1 MLNSELPR
9 PTRGAQL
16 LLRLGLDAGLT
27 AEQCLHGT
35 GLTERLLAD
44 PHAEISAAQELA
56 LVCNLVPELEPGIG
70 LEAGSRCT
78 IEMFGMFGFA
88 CMSAPTLRGSI
99 ELSLRYQDLGFT
111 LGEARLAAEGDLS
124 FITVDTLRL
133 PAEARRFAADHCVAT
148 AWAALRDIT
157 EEIGV
162 AAIEFEYE
170 QPDDLKRYR
179 DLFGRTPRFGQPTT
193 RIGFHNRTLDRPRE
207 LVDVDAMLACER
219 QCAELLARRAALVGT
234 SGLVRDRLMRA
245 TGPIPSMRTVA
256 SDLYMS
262 ARTLRRRLEL
272 EGTSFREL
280 NDEVRAQRAEALLAE
295 GLSVGEVAH
304 RLGYATSSAFV
315 HAYKRWHGVTPGSGA
330 QLQAQS
336 R

>member
-16 LLRLGLDAGLT
+16 LLRLGTESGLT
-27 AEQCLHGT
+27 AEQCLHET
-35 GLTERLLAD
+35 GLTESLLAD
-44 PHAEISAAQELA
+44 PVAEISAGQELA
-56 LVCNLVPELEPGIG
+56 LACNLVAALEPGIG
-70 LEAGSRCT
+70 LEAGARCT

-88 CMSAPTLRGSI
+88 CMSAPTLRETI
-99 ELSLRYQDLGFT
+99 ELALRYQDLGFT
-111 LGEARLAAEGDLS
+111 LAEARLAAEDDLS
-124 FITVDTLRL
+124 FIEADTSRL
-133 PAEARRFAADHCVAT
+133 PDEARRFAADHCVAT

-157 EEIGV
+157 DKIEV
-162 AAIEFEYE
+162 AAIELDYE
-170 QPDDLKRYR
+170 QPDDVERYR
-179 DLFGRTPRFGQPTT
+179 RMFGKTPRFGQPTA

-207 LVDVDAMLACER
+207 LVDSEAMLSCER
-219 QCAELLARRAALVGT
+219 ECAELLARRAALVGT

-272 EGTSFREL
+272 EGTSFREITV
-280 NDEVRAQRAEALLAE
+280 EVRQQRADALLTE
-295 GLSVGEVAH
+295 GLSVGEVAY

-315 HAYKRWHGVTPGSGA
+315 HAYKRWHGVTPGSSA
-330 QLQAQS
+330 QPQAQS